1 MAQHSRLSTA
11 PPPSAPARESTRHL
25 LLRAHIVLLLF
36 CVLAHTAV
44 FNLIGIDG
52 AAVVLA
58 VLLLGTLGLAIP
70 RIVMARPAR
79 FPWRRMPWAALTY
92 LLLALASVLW
102 SRWPEATLLTWVLQA
117 SITAVALFIA
127 FTLTW
132 QEIVRALSSAFKW
145 IIGLSILLEAWV
157 ALVLHHPLIPNFAQF
172 PPGKIDPH
180 WYWVRGDLL
189 GTGRI
194 QGIVGNSNTLGILCA
209 FALVVFGLLYA
220 ERARRRPA
228 LLVWIVLAGF
238 LFVRAGSATAFAAF
252 AVGVLVLLA
261 ALVMRRA
268 ERPGQRGHRYA
279 LFAGLAVLGA
289 VVVWLGR
296 GVLFGLLGKSSDLTY
311 RVEIWRKVWARAIEH
326 PIFGNGFSSPW
337 VPWDPAF
344 HDWIL
349 DHRIT
354 VFMAHDMWLD
364 VFLQL
369 GAVGVLLIA
378 IAFAAFAW
386 RAWFFA
392 IDRPRWDLVK
402 DRPFSALSL
411 LPTVIVA
418 MLLVLGI
425 AESTPIML
433 WGWLL
438 LILLSFKLKISPF
451 VGTGFGEEAPPET
464 RGAARRKAEARR
476 RRARGRTA

>member
-11 PPPSAPARESTRHL
+11 PVPSAPARESTRHL

-36 CVLAHTAV
+36 GVFAHTAV
-44 FNLIGIDG
+44 FNLLGVDG

-70 RIVMARPAR
+70 RIALARPAR
-79 FPWRRMPWAALTY
+79 FPWRRMPWAALIY
-92 LLLALASVLW
+92 VVLALLSVFW
-102 SRWPEATLLTWVLQA
+102 SRWPMATLLTWVLQA
-117 SITAVALFIA
+117 SITAVGLFVA
-127 FTLTW
+127 FTLSW

-145 IIGLSILLEAWV
+145 ILGLSLLLEAWV
-157 ALVLHHPLIPNFAQF
+157 ALVLRHPLVPNFAEF

-180 WYWVRGDLL
+180 WYWVRGDLI

-209 FALVVFGLLYA
+209 LALVVFALLYA
-220 ERARRRPA
+220 ERARHRPA
-228 LLVWIVLAGF
+228 LLIWIVLAAYF
-238 LFVRAGSATAFAAF
+238 LLRAGSATSYAAL
-252 AVGVLVLLA
+252 AAGVLVLLA
-261 ALVMRRA
+261 ALLMRRA
-268 ERPGQRGHRYA
+268 ETPGRRTRLYA
-279 LFAGLAVLGA
+279 LFAAIAVLGA
-289 VVVWLGR
+289 AGLWLAR
-296 GVLFGLLGKSSDLTY
+296 DAVFSALGKSSDLTG
-311 RVEIWRKVWARAIEH
+311 RVEIWRKVWARAVQH

-344 HDWIL
+344 HNWIL

-354 VFMAHDMWLD
+354 VFMAHNMWLD

-369 GAVGVLLIA
+369 GTIGVLLIA
-378 IAFAAFAW
+378 VAFFAFAW

-392 IDRPRWDLVK
+392 VDRPRWDLVR

-411 LPTVIVA
+411 LPTVFVA
-418 MLLVLGI
+418 MMLVLGL

-438 LILLSFKLKISPF
+438 LIVLSFKIKISPL
-451 VGTGFGEEAPPET
+451 VGTGPGEGAPPET
-464 RGAARRKAEARR
+464 RGSRRR
-476 RRARGRTA
+476 RRAA

>member
-11 PPPSAPARESTRHL
+11 PVPSAPARESTRHL

-36 CVLAHTAV
+36 GVFAHTAV
-44 FNLIGIDG
+44 FNLLGVDG

-70 RIVMARPAR
+70 RIAMARPAR
-79 FPWRRMPWAALTY
+79 FPWRRMPWTALVY
-92 LLLALASVLW
+92 LALALLSVLW
-102 SRWPEATLLTWVLQA
+102 SRWPQATLLTWVLQA

-127 FTLTW
+127 FTLSW

-145 IIGLSILLEAWV
+145 ILGLSLLLEAWV
-157 ALVLHHPLIPNFAQF
+157 ALVLHHPLVPNFAEF

-180 WYWVRGDLL
+180 WYWVRGDLI

-209 FALVVFGLLYA
+209 LALVVFALLYA

-228 LLVWIVLAGF
+228 LIAWIVLAAYF
-238 LFVRAGSATAFAAF
+238 LLRAGSATAYAAF
-252 AVGVLVLLA
+252 AAGVLVLIA
-261 ALVMRRA
+261 ALLMRRA
-268 ERPGQRGHRYA
+268 QTPRQRTRLYTLIVAVAA
-279 LFAGLAVLGA
+279 LGAAGLWFARDAVFGA
-289 VVVWLGR
+289 
-296 GVLFGLLGKSSDLTY
+296 LGKSSDLTG
-311 RVEIWRKVWARAIEH
+311 RVEIWRAVWARAVQH
-326 PIFGNGFSSPW
+326 PIAGNGFSSPW

-344 HDWIL
+344 HNWIL

-354 VFMAHDMWLD
+354 VFMAHNMWLD

-369 GAVGVLLIA
+369 GAIGVLLIV
-378 IAFAAFAW
+378 IAFVAFAW

-392 IDRPRWDLVK
+392 VDRPRWDLAR

-411 LPTVIVA
+411 LPTVFAA
-418 MLLVLGI
+418 MLLVLGL

-438 LILLSFKLKISPF
+438 LILLSFKLKISPL
-451 VGTGFGEEAPPET
+451 VGTGPGEGAPPES
-464 RGAARRKAEARR
+464 
-476 RRARGRTA
+476 RRAGKRKRTA

>member
-11 PPPSAPARESTRHL
+11 PVPSAPARESTRHL
-25 LLRAHIVLLLF
+25 LLRAHIVFLLF
-36 CVLAHTAV
+36 CVFAHTAV
-44 FNLIGIDG
+44 FNLLGVDG
-52 AAVVLA
+52 AAVVLG

-79 FPWRRMPWAALTY
+79 FPWRRMPWAAIVY
-92 LLLALASVLW
+92 LALALLSVLW
-102 SRWPEATLLTWVLQA
+102 SRWPQATLLTWVLQA
-117 SITAVALFIA
+117 AITAVALFIA
-127 FTLTW
+127 FTLSW

-145 IIGLSILLEAWV
+145 ILGLSLLLEAWV
-157 ALVLHHPLIPNFAQF
+157 ALVRHHPLVPNFAIF

-180 WYWVRGDLL
+180 WYWVRGDLI

-209 FALVVFGLLYA
+209 LALVVFCLLYA

-228 LLVWIVLAGF
+228 LLIWIVLAAYF
-238 LFVRAGSATAFAAF
+238 LVRAGSATSYAALAAGILVLVAALLMRRAGGRRSRLYVIFAAV
-252 AVGVLVLLA
+252 AVLGLA
-261 ALVMRRA
+261 ALW
-268 ERPGQRGHRYA
+268 
-279 LFAGLAVLGA
+279 FARDAVFGA
-289 VVVWLGR
+289 
-296 GVLFGLLGKSSDLTY
+296 LGKSSDLTG
-311 RVEIWRKVWARAIEH
+311 RVEIWQKVLARAVQR

-344 HDWIL
+344 HNWIL

-354 VFMAHDMWLD
+354 VFMAHNMWLD

-369 GAVGVLLIA
+369 GAIGVLLIVVT
-378 IAFAAFAW
+378 FGAFAW

-392 IDRPRWDLVK
+392 IDRPRWDLVQ
-402 DRPFSALSL
+402 DRPYSALTL
-411 LPTVIVA
+411 LPTVFVA
-418 MLLVLGI
+418 MLLVLGL

-438 LILLSFKLKISPF
+438 LILLSFKMKIAPL
-451 VGTGFGEEAPPET
+451 VGTGPGEGAPPET
-464 RGAARRKAEARR
+464 RGSRRR
-476 RRARGRTA
+476 RRAA